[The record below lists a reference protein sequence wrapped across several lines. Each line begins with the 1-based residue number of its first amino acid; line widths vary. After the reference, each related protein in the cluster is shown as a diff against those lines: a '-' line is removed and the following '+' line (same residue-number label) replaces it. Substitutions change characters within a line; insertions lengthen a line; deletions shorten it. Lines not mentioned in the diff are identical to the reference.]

1 MQKPR
6 RNYGNKEIAARLRE
20 ARELAGFRS
29 AREAAIAFAWPE
41 TTYRAHESAARK
53 IHEQDLERYG
63 DAFQVMGD
71 WFSKTASRSKHG
83 QDLPAHDRTAAA
95 DREQPDQ
102 QLLARLRLARRLSGF
117 RTAKEAANNYGW
129 KRSTYYAHENGQ
141 NRISKL
147 NAKVYAAAFGIS
159 DSWLWTGESRS
170 GLGPAFD
177 KLIRKRRPF
186 PLFYDDRD
194 FGTLLDFSDERRRGS
209 LADISNLEQKLL
221 QREEKLARTDA
232 IKPMIVLREQS
243 ADLIPA
249 TSSAQNFD
257 RRKRPLTHGMIWGIP
272 TNAPDALWKAS
283 TNNLIV
289 IAVSHSDASLGV
301 FAGDR
306 IIVDRN
312 QQNQDVEGT
321 YVFLDK
327 HKLSFT
333 NGDIIG
339 RVIAKIVRV

>member
-1 MQKPR
+1 
-6 RNYGNKEIAARLRE
+6 
-20 ARELAGFRS
+20 
-29 AREAAIAFAWPE
+29 
-41 TTYRAHESAARK
+41 
-53 IHEQDLERYG
+53 
-63 DAFQVMGD
+63 
-71 WFSKTASRSKHG
+71 
-83 QDLPAHDRTAAA
+83 
-95 DREQPDQ
+95 
-102 QLLARLRLARRLSGF
+102 
-117 RTAKEAANNYGW
+117 
-129 KRSTYYAHENGQ
+129 
-141 NRISKL
+141 
-147 NAKVYAAAFGIS
+147 
-159 DSWLWTGESRS
+159 
-170 GLGPAFD
+170 
-177 KLIRKRRPF
+177 
-186 PLFYDDRD
+186 
-194 FGTLLDFSDERRRGS
+194 
-209 LADISNLEQKLL
+209 
-221 QREEKLARTDA
+221 
-232 IKPMIVLREQS
+232 MIVLREQS
-243 ADLIPA
+243 ADLVPA